1 MIFALVVCSY
11 ENIIS
16 DVRIYNIRIFGILT
30 KMKAVS
36 IMINNNTHD

>member
-1 MIFALVVCSY
+1 MIFALVLCSY
-11 ENIIS
+11 GNIIF

-36 IMINNNTHD
+36 IIINNNIHD